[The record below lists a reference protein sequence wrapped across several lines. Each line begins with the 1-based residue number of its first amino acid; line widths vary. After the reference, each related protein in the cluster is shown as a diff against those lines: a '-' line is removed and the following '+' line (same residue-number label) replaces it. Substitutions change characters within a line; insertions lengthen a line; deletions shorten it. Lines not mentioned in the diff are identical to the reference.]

1 MINKKINY
9 QGRIRDILIT
19 ENEIKII
26 TNHTDGRGDPS
37 EDEVLLKMPLE

>member
-19 ENEIKII
+19 ENEIMII
-26 TNHTDGRGDPS
+26 TNNTDGRGEPS
-37 EDEVLLKMPLE
+37 EDDRLLKMPLA